1 MSRRRFYSP
10 PEYIDDKTVTLSTDE
25 THHLTHVLRLT
36 PGNPAFVFDGCGREY
51 KCTFR
56 GITDNRARLEIN
68 EALSYV
74 VESPLQLTLA
84 QALAK
89 GEKFDLII
97 QKATE
102 LGVSRIV
109 PLMTRYADVKLDDQM
124 VTRRLDRWRRISLEA
139 LKQCGRRRLVEV
151 TTPCTVPQLFD
162 GVAAPD
168 LAIADGGNVAQ
179 AGGLRIES
187 SEPSPRMP
195 AACATFLL
203 FSERGGVA
211 ITEALEGI
219 SKSTSIVAL
228 VGPEGGWSDDELDLL
243 EHHGARP
250 VSLGPRVLRTE
261 TAAVVAITLIQHLTG
276 DLSVR
281 GNE

>member
-10 PEYIDDKTVTLSTDE
+10 PEDVGDATVTLSTDE

-36 PGNPAFVFDGCGREY
+36 PGSPAFVFDGRGREY

-56 GITDNRARLEIN
+56 GITDNRARLDID
-68 EALSYV
+68 EALSNI

-89 GEKFDLII
+89 GDKFDLII

-109 PLMTRYADVKLDDQM
+109 PLMTRYADVKLEEQM
-124 VTRRLDRWRRISLEA
+124 VTRRLERWRRISLEA
-139 LKQCGRRRLVEV
+139 LKQCGRRRLVEI
-151 TTPCTVPQLFD
+151 TTPCTLLESLD
-162 GVAAPD
+162 LAAP
-168 LAIADGGNVAQ
+168 ANVAQ
-179 AGGLRIES
+179 AAGLGIES
-187 SEPSPRMP
+187 SETP
-195 AACATFLL
+195 ARKPADCATFLL

-211 ITEALEGI
+211 ITEALENI
-219 SKSTSIVAL
+219 PNPTSIVAL
-228 VGPEGGWSDDELDLL
+228 VGPEGGWSDDELELL
-243 EHHGARP
+243 DRHGSKP

>member
-10 PEYIDDKTVTLSTDE
+10 PEDIGDSSIALSTDE
-25 THHLTHVLRLT
+25 THHLTHVLRMT
-36 PGNPAFVFDGCGREY
+36 PGDHALVFDGSGHEY
-51 KCTFR
+51 QCTFR
-56 GITDNRARLEIN
+56 GIIDNRAHLEIT
-68 EALSYV
+68 EALSDV

-109 PLMTRYADVKLDDQM
+109 PLMTRYADVKLDDQL
-124 VTRRLDRWRRISLEA
+124 VTRRLERWRRISLEA
-139 LKQCGRRRLVEV
+139 LKQCGRRRLVEI
-151 TTPCTVPQLFD
+151 
-162 GVAAPD
+162 AAPFTLPQFLD
-168 LAIADGGNVAQ
+168 DVAHTDVAQ
-179 AGGLRIES
+179 AASLRIES
-187 SEPSPRMP
+187 SH
-195 AACATFLL
+195 AAARKLAARATLLL
-203 FSERGGVA
+203 FSERGGIA
-211 ITEALEGI
+211 ITEALEGLPR
-219 SKSTSIVAL
+219 SASIIAL
-228 VGPEGGWSDDELDLL
+228 VGPEGGWSDDELDQADQ
-243 EHHGARP
+243 HGAKP

>member
-1 MSRRRFYSP
+1 MSRRRFYSL
-10 PEYIDDKTVTLSTDE
+10 PEDIGDATVTLSTDE

-56 GITDNRARLEIN
+56 GIADNRARLDIN
-68 EALSYV
+68 EALADM

-89 GEKFDLII
+89 GDKFDLII

-109 PLMTRYADVKLDDQM
+109 PLMTRYADVKVDDQM
-124 VTRRLDRWRRISLEA
+124 VTRRLERWRRISLEA
-139 LKQCGRRRLVEV
+139 LKQCGRRRLVDI
-151 TTPCTVPQLFD
+151 TTPCTLLQLLEIARPAD
-162 GVAAPD
+162 VAQATS
-168 LAIADGGNVAQ
+168 GNVAQ
-179 AGGLRIES
+179 TASLLTES
-187 SEPSPRMP
+187 SETP
-195 AACATFLL
+195 ARKPDTLLL

-219 SKSTSIVAL
+219 PKPASIVAL

-243 EHHGARP
+243 GHHGARP